1 LHKVNGKVYINYI
14 VEVNLFLEVF
24 IMNKKPSYEKELQ
37 KREILMKDE
46 QTNAWYYEDHITAIV
61 NRARKEGAFDNLEG
75 MGKPLN
81 IDEDLV
87 YNPEKRLHKVMK
99 DNNVLPNWVKL
110 GKEIDVLKEELKSYT
125 VEYNIKKTVESIN
138 QKVFQHNLTCPSTA
152 QRMKVNLED
161 VLKK

>member
-1 LHKVNGKVYINYI
+1 
-14 VEVNLFLEVF
+14 
-24 IMNKKPSYEKELQ
+24 MNKKPSFEKEMQ

-46 QTNAWYYEDHITAIV
+46 QTNGWFYEDHITAIV
-61 NRARKEGAFDNLEG
+61 NRARKEGAFDDLVG

-125 VEYNIKKTVESIN
+125 VAYNIKKTVETIN
-138 QKVFQHNLTCPSTA
+138 QKVFQHNLTCPSSA
-152 QRMKVNLED
+152 QRMKVKLED
-161 VLKK
+161 VLK

>member
-1 LHKVNGKVYINYI
+1 
-14 VEVNLFLEVF
+14 
-24 IMNKKPSYEKELQ
+24 MNKKPSFEKEMQ

-46 QTNAWYYEDHITAIV
+46 QTNGWFYEDHITAIV
-61 NRARKEGAFDNLEG
+61 NRARKEGAFDDLVG

-125 VEYNIKKTVESIN
+125 VEYNIKKTVETIN
-138 QKVFQHNLTCPSTA
+138 QKVFQHNLTCPSSA

-161 VLKK
+161 VLK

>member
-1 LHKVNGKVYINYI
+1 M
-14 VEVNLFLEVF
+14 E
-24 IMNKKPSYEKELQ
+24 KKPSFDKELQ

-46 QTNAWYYEDHITAIV
+46 QTNGWFYEDHITAIV

-75 MGKPLN
+75 IGKPLN

-99 DNNVLPNWVKL
+99 DNNILPSWVKL
-110 GKEIDVLKEELKSYT
+110 GKEIDVLKEELTTYT
-125 VEYNIKKTVESIN
+125 VEYNIKKTVETIN
-138 QKVFQHNLTCPSTA
+138 QKVFQHNLSCPPTA
-152 QRMKVNLED
+152 QRMKVKLED

>member
-1 LHKVNGKVYINYI
+1 
-14 VEVNLFLEVF
+14 
-24 IMNKKPSYEKELQ
+24 MNKKPSYEKELQ

>member
-1 LHKVNGKVYINYI
+1 
-14 VEVNLFLEVF
+14 
-24 IMNKKPSYEKELQ
+24 MNKKPSYEKELQ

-46 QTNAWYYEDHITAIV
+46 QTNAWYYEDYITAIV
-61 NRARKEGAFDNLEG
+61 NRARKEGAFDDLEG

-138 QKVFQHNLTCPSTA
+138 QKVFQHNLTCPPTA

>member
-1 LHKVNGKVYINYI
+1 M
-14 VEVNLFLEVF
+14 E
-24 IMNKKPSYEKELQ
+24 KKPSFEKELQ

-46 QTNAWYYEDHITAIV
+46 QTNAWFYEDHITAIV
-61 NRARKEGAFDNLEG
+61 NRARKEGAFDDLEG
-75 MGKPLN
+75 FGKPLN

-110 GKEIDVLKEELKSYT
+110 GKEIDVLKDELKSYT
-125 VEYNIKKTVESIN
+125 VEYNIKKTVEAIN
-138 QKVFQHNLTCPSTA
+138 QKVFQHNLACPPTA
-152 QRMKVNLED
+152 QRMKVKLED

>member
-1 LHKVNGKVYINYI
+1 
-14 VEVNLFLEVF
+14 
-24 IMNKKPSYEKELQ
+24 MNKKPSIEKEMQ
-37 KREILMKDE
+37 KHEILMKDE
-46 QTNAWYYEDHITAIV
+46 QTNGWFYEDHITAIV
-61 NRARKEGAFDNLEG
+61 NRARKEGAFDDLVG

-125 VEYNIKKTVESIN
+125 VEYNIKKTVETIN
-138 QKVFQHNLTCPSTA
+138 QKVFQHNLTCPSSA

-161 VLKK
+161 VLK

>member
-1 LHKVNGKVYINYI
+1 
-14 VEVNLFLEVF
+14 
-24 IMNKKPSYEKELQ
+24 MNKKPSFEKEMQ

-46 QTNAWYYEDHITAIV
+46 QTNGWFYEDHITAIV
-61 NRARKEGAFDNLEG
+61 NRARKEGAFDDLVG

-125 VEYNIKKTVESIN
+125 VEYNIKKTVETIN
-138 QKVFQHNLTCPSTA
+138 QKVFQHNLTCPSSA
-152 QRMKVNLED
+152 QRMKVNLKD
-161 VLKK
+161 VLK